1 MLASQMHSFHPY
13 SQPNC
18 PQSEELW
25 YKDFVYGDKV
35 PQSKEWWQEVYLLT
49 SESLGLPRGKH
60 SC

>member
-13 SQPNC
+13 SQPSC
-18 PQSEELW
+18 PQSEKLW

-49 SESLGLPRGKH
+49 SVSSGLPRGRH